1 MYYGRRKVIFA
12 KKLTLELI
20 NPLVQE
26 YAEKFSS
33 SEDALLHEVADDTIK
48 NHPDHQML
56 SGHLQGKFLEM
67 ASMMI
72 RPRRILEIGT
82 FTGYSA
88 LCLAKGLTDDG
99 QLHTI
104 ELRERD
110 AATAQGFFDR
120 SLYKEK
126 IILHTGDAKK
136 IVSTLGETFDLVFI
150 DADKPG
156 YIEYFNLIFP
166 KVRKNGFIFADN
178 IFFHGQAIETEASG
192 KNAKAIKAF
201 NEFIFNRIDI
211 EKMILTLRDGLYLI
225 RKK

>member
-1 MYYGRRKVIFA
+1 M
-12 KKLTLELI
+12 ELI
-20 NPLVQE
+20 NPAVQE

-33 SEDALLHEVADDTIK
+33 PEDALLHEVAVYTIT
-48 NHPDHQML
+48 NHPEHHML

-104 ELRERD
+104 ELREND
-110 AATAQGFFDR
+110 AATAKEFFDR
-120 SLYKEK
+120 SIYKEK
-126 IILHTGDAKK
+126 ISLHTGDAKK
-136 IVSTLGETFDLVFI
+136 IVSILDETFDLVFI

-156 YIEYFNLIFP
+156 YIEYFNLVFP
-166 KVRKNGFIFADN
+166 KVKKNGFIFADN
-178 IFFHGQAIETEASG
+178 IFFHGQVIETEGAG

-201 NEFIFNRIDI
+201 NEFINSRTDI